1 MILYS
6 KMAQVFLRCTLHLQR
21 FQYDRNKLMY
31 TSCRRKSVC
40 NSDTSNDAFIIIYIF
55 LQEKK
60 LLVYVFRTL
69 PPPRKMSIFVL
80 MFSKCVKA

>member
-6 KMAQVFLRCTLHLQR
+6 KMAQVLLRCTLHLQR

-40 NSDTSNDAFIIIYIF
+40 NSDTSNDAFIINIF

-69 PPPRKMSIFVL
+69 PPPRKLSIFVL